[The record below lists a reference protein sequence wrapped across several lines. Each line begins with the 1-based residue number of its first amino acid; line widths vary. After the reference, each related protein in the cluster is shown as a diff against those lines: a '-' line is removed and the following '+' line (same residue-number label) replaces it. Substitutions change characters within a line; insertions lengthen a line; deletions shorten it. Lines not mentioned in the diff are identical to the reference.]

1 MAHALPIEDLPGVR
15 VSNQYMVDV
24 LTEARERLGLD
35 VPLPD
40 ANFAAERVGVSERSY
55 LDRGFE
61 TEDLAWAA
69 CEKLL
74 PHIDRDRLKVI
85 LVSSVTYTRMV
96 PSLASVLHE
105 RLKLGHDVVAFD
117 SPLACHGFVGGFK
130 VVEGLLQGHP
140 PESQGLLVAAEL
152 MSRRVD
158 AFDRQTSVIFGDGA
172 GAALVE
178 NQGQGVGPVGWSTQ
192 GSKGPMIYFGTNPNP
207 QRFWA
212 EDGQLHIRIDPDC
225 SQYLA
230 MQGRQVFRDMVSTLP
245 GRIQHELDLNSDRLE
260 DYDYFVF
267 HQANQRIVD
276 LVAEK
281 LSLPLEKVVNNIDRV
296 GNTSSASIP
305 IVVSEMVASGQLQ
318 RGQRVLMVG
327 FGAGYSVG
335 VSSMRW

>member
-24 LTEARERLGLD
+24 LTEARDRLGLD

-40 ANFAAERVGVSERSY
+40 ASFAAERVGVSERSY

-69 CEKLL
+69 CEKLV

-140 PESQGLLVAAEL
+140 PDSQGLLVAAEL
-152 MSRRVD
+152 MSRRGD

-172 GAALVE
+172 GAS
-178 NQGQGVGPVGWSTQ
+178 GVSASHSYTQ
-192 GSKGPMIYFGTNPNP
+192 PGSYS
-207 QRFWA
+207 A
-212 EDGQLHIRIDPDC
+212 QLRVTD
-225 SQYLA
+225 
-230 MQGRQVFRDMVSTLP
+230 
-245 GRIQHELDLNSDRLE
+245 NSG
-260 DYDYFVF
+260 
-267 HQANQRIVD
+267 
-276 LVAEK
+276 
-281 LSLPLEKVVNNIDRV
+281 LSA
-296 GNTSSASIP
+296 SSAVTITVDAP
-305 IVVSEMVASGQLQ
+305 IVILPIRVADIAL
-318 RGQRVLMVG
+318 
-327 FGAGYSVG
+327 SVG
-335 VSSMRW
+335 VARNGQAKATAAVTVVNGNGQAVAGAVVTGDWSGLVSRKGASASTGSNGVASLVSPNTRATSGSFVFTVTGVSLAGHVYQPATNTETSDSIAR